1 MVDKMEKKKEG
12 IVISSAGADEVFA
25 RRLEAGLSD
34 LYNVWY
40 YKNAIV
46 HETND
51 WDSQI
56 DKALSVA
63 KIVIGVISPSAVDAE
78 NVRKEW
84 LWVVQNGR
92 KRGIVF
98 ILVEHEP
105 ADPGHQFAGYT
116 WTSFANKPFDDAL
129 RELRTRMRRALQR
142 RITSAVDAVSA
153 NDPYARDL
161 KTLWNRV
168 KAMLQHLIIPS
179 LEAEPMELEALSVKD
194 AVESNE
200 KSREFVDLVLQRVGV
215 GEDFRNIYEAF
226 EFFGRRLLLL
236 GAPGSGKTVTW
247 LLQIREAILARLDDP
262 SAPMPV
268 IANIQ
273 SWDGTPLMDWLA
285 KYPYTPKHTK
295 KLIEDGKAIVFID
308 GLDELSDI
316 HVTSGADDQYTLHRA
331 FMQQL
336 PENCA
341 MLVTCRTH
349 DYERMQARVP
359 LNGAVCLTPL
369 EEDQIEAFLK
379 HLPDLYNTVKEDAE
393 LMQMVSTPLY
403 LSMFAFTCEKLRPEK
418 RAKLLSNVGNRA
430 MFRELLVLEYIRQ
443 LYDHER
449 RRNKDKTLQ
458 VSVERLMDGLGK
470 VAMRNAS
477 NPLAVTNSFTQNE
490 LKMMSIKDADER
502 SELTKVA
509 LDLGILQPQPNKRY
523 KFIHMMVRDTL
534 ALYYCTRN
542 YKEVSEYTDRFTSP
556 ALALGRLKDERA
568 TRFLRIILQDVSHE
582 KVRRH
587 VVKAFSYHRD
597 PDTVKDLLK
606 LLRDNDEYIQA
617 YAIEA
622 LSAIHSV
629 TPIDSQAVDP
639 VLAVMKISTSKEV
652 REAACKA
659 LGAFGSEKAID
670 PLIELLKD
678 YNVLVVQEAARAL
691 SRLDA
696 QRAIPALR
704 DLLKQPDKGA
714 RSTVIEVLGKL
725 HDKGIVPQL
734 LDIVRNEKK
743 PTLLRVA
750 IDAVARIAS
759 PEAVSDLTRRLNQ
772 RDMSPRDE
780 ISGDIRSGI
789 ASALGAIGDPQA
801 IPALREAL
809 RNEKVE
815 GTYNHI
821 MDALLKLGCDDV
833 PMYELPTFDQETDP
847 GDTDRSDPFDIP
859 KRFWEDEKVIPDDD
873 PAGASIASIP
883 IL

>member
-1 MVDKMEKKKEG
+1 MADKDSKKKDR
-12 IVISSAGADEVFA
+12 IVISVAGADEAFA
-25 RRLEAGLSD
+25 RRLQASLND
-34 LYNVWY
+34 LYDVWY
-40 YKNAIV
+40 YKNSIV

-56 DKALSVA
+56 DKALKDTQV
-63 KIVIGVISPSAVDAE
+63 VIGVISPTSVVSD
-78 NVRKEW
+78 NVRNEW
-84 LWVVQNGR
+84 LWTIQQGR
-92 KRGIVF
+92 ARGIIF
-98 ILVEHEP
+98 LLVEYEK

-116 WTSFANKPFDDAL
+116 WTSFANKPYDDAVH
-129 RELRTRMRRALQR
+129 ELRTRVRRALQR
-142 RITSAVDAVSA
+142 RITAAVDAVNA

-168 KAMLQHLIIPS
+168 KKMLQHLIIPS

-200 KSREFVDLVLQRVGV
+200 KSRDFVDLVLQRVGV

-247 LLQIREAILARLDDP
+247 LLQIRDAILARLDDQN
-262 SAPMPV
+262 APMPV

-273 SWDGTPLMDWLA
+273 SWDGSPLIDWLA
-285 KYPYTPKHTK
+285 KYPYTPKTTK
-295 KLIEDGKAIVFID
+295 KLIEEGKAILFID
-308 GLDELSDI
+308 GLDELSDV

-336 PENCA
+336 PDNCA
-341 MLVTCRTH
+341 ILVTCRTH
-349 DYERMQARVP
+349 DYERMRARIP

-369 EEDQIEAFLK
+369 EEEQIEAFLK
-379 HLPDLYNTVKEDAE
+379 HLPDLYQTVKDDAE

-403 LSMFAFTCEKLRPEK
+403 LSMFAFTCERLKPEK
-418 RAKLLSNVGNRA
+418 RAKLLSNVSNRA

-449 RRNKDKTLQ
+449 RRTKEKMLQ
-458 VSVERLMDGLGK
+458 VSVDRLMDGLGK

-490 LKMMSIKDADER
+490 LKMMSIKDANER
-502 SELTKVA
+502 EVLTKVA

-534 ALYYCTRN
+534 ALFYCTRN

-568 TRFLRIILQDVSHE
+568 TRFLRIILQDVAHE

-597 PDTVKDLLK
+597 PDTVKDLVK
-606 LLRDNDEYIQA
+606 LLRDNDEYIVA

-622 LSAIHSV
+622 LSAIHSIAPV
-629 TPIDSQAVDP
+629 DAAVVDA
-639 VLAVMKISTSKEV
+639 VLAVTKASTSKEV

-659 LGAFGSEKAID
+659 LGAFGSEKAIE
-670 PLIELLKD
+670 PLIEQLKD
-678 YNVLVVQEAARAL
+678 YNTLVVQEAARAL
-691 SRLDA
+691 GRLGA
-696 QRAIPALR
+696 QRAIPMLR
-704 DLLKQPDKGA
+704 ELLKQHDKNV

-725 HDKGIVPQL
+725 HDKGVVPQL
-734 LDIVRNEKK
+734 IEIVRADKK
-743 PTLLRVA
+743 STLLRVA
-750 IDAVARIAS
+750 IDALARIAS
-759 PEAVSDLTRRLNQ
+759 PDAVDVLARRLMQ
-772 RDMSPRDE
+772 REELS
-780 ISGDIRSGI
+780 SDIRASI
-789 ASALGAIGDPQA
+789 ASALGAIGDPA
-801 IPALREAL
+801 SIPALKEAL
-809 RNEKVE
+809 RAEKVE
-815 GTYNHI
+815 TTYNHI
-821 MDALLKLGCDDV
+821 LEALAKLGCDDM
-833 PMYELPTFDQETDP
+833 PTYELPVFDEDDDQ
-847 GDTDRSDPFDIP
+847 GDTDRSDPFDIERRLSEVD
-859 KRFWEDEKVIPDDD
+859 KGSGDEDDD
-873 PAGASIASIP
+873 ANARSIP